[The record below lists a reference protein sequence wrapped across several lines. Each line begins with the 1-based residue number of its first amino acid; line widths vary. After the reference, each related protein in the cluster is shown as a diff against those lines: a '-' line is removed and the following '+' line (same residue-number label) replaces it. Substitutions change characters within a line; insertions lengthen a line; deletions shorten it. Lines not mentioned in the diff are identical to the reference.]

1 MAGRL
6 RTVVKLLELLY
17 IFFYFTSYLGQNSSS
32 KVKVQKYIFSLSMAH

>member
-1 MAGRL
+1 MPGRL

-17 IFFYFTSYLGQNSSS
+17 FFYFTSYLGQNSSS